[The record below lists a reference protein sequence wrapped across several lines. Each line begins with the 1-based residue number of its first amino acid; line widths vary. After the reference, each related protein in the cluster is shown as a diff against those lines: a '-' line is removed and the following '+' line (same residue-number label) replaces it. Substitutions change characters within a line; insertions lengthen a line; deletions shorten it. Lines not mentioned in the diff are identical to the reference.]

1 MSDPVDH
8 NKKAGRGRPKGLF
21 GSSFLRRHLRL
32 EREAQIAEIA
42 AEPKRSGRPVGR
54 NAGSSSASDSGIL
67 PQTSLPSSLSYLQ
80 QLVLM
85 QAIEQSKICPSSQ
98 PKQAQFDCIH
108 SGKSSESLGPSG
120 SVSDLESL
128 ELLENKTMNNPAEK
142 ILFQGRRN
150 ILSAR
155 AAKDDFT
162 LSDLQRVGSTVIEAA
177 GGLWTGLLAYVQG
190 LLDSGKWVGLMFA
203 LKRRYDETPMQLRVA
218 DPTDDANGPRPGSS
232 NSVVGSSD
240 SLVSPPTL
248 PIAVPTSMTEPS
260 KRARASRAAK
270 IMQTEFHC
278 SMLVQHVESKQCVQI
293 GGKIPTWL
301 QCLQTTKAQQISKC
315 QQNVMDI
322 LKNLEEVSSSFQSR
336 HQFVTTDR
344 YSGNLS
350 AERDLQAKFGR
361 CNPSKPFI
369 FTHMTCNVHKVSGA
383 EKSMSQILAG
393 HVGGMVS
400 VSLSMRSCGSLR
412 ELRQCLQTIFQESLV
427 LKVGEPR
434 GQKHRQ
440 AIYNLFLPVTSD
452 SCTQVGQHA
461 SSSSV
466 SNYAI
471 SNERRRLILDYYL
484 NGEIDQE
491 EIVHFSS
498 LPKDRETVLSEIQ
511 QILIPALLPAACPV
525 LNRSKWLGCERS
537 FEWIGILLSHHNL
550 LHRLMKAWKG
560 NAKVE
565 AKPSDISEGPILGP
579 QWSSWANF
587 ARPADSAGSG
597 SVPVLDGD
605 GVHKGQDQDLD
616 ESNYHYFGL
625 DADDDEFTAD
635 IFESQDLATGDI
647 DWASLNKAN
656 MQKALAW
663 LETNPAYIL
672 VTMSLAWS
680 PILKLMR
687 DTIYLGSE
695 EWEKQQVAKTDS
707 SEDRSYRVLELAL
720 GNHYNRFFQGIAR
733 LFHEDSPALP
743 PRARSCHMRNL
754 MFRLLSRSG
763 SAVHQLLAAGIKG
776 SPYALFLSLW
786 GILTPVQGLSPCEL
800 DELSKFFIERFPGED
815 LLSDEAQKMLSMAAS
830 LIDVDIAGIEVRH
843 ASLRRVN
850 MMKSTQTW
858 NMTLQDLSADY
869 VARQMVILRE
879 TISKLS
885 GQQPPT
891 TKRRQGRPKKVVSY
905 KNPKKRKRVTGASL
919 GGPWRAFLHENYHRT
934 YLTKSQVKEA
944 ALKYRQ
950 MKQQRGEEWEHYKN
964 LGHLATMAGREG
976 KKVLCAR
983 QDLAQTQALV
993 PAVPGSL
1000 RHLHQQIAALKAK
1013 VKKQAEDKEK
1023 QEETRLAS
1031 QHDTSA
1037 ELSQHFAHSCNLDSS
1052 HILPSYGFA
1061 FMDSGNQFD
1070 GQHHGES
1077 ACGLG
1082 EIKSFVASRGG
1093 TNAPASLEFMVPAD
1107 HVARVC
1113 WLQGFI

>member
-1 MSDPVDH
+1 MSNPVDRNH
-8 NKKAGRGRPKGLF
+8 RAGRGRPKGLF

-32 EREAQIAEIA
+32 EREAQIA
-42 AEPKRSGRPVGR
+42 AEPQPKRVGRPVGGR
-54 NAGSSSASDSGIL
+54 NAGSSTAFGSGGVAL
-67 PQTSLPSSLSYLQ
+67 RQSTVTTLRQTSLPSSLSYLQ

-85 QAIEQSKICPSSQ
+85 QAIEQSKICPSST
-98 PKQAQFDCIH
+98 

-128 ELLENKTMNNPAEK
+128 ELLGNNPAEK

-162 LSDLQRVGSTVIEAA
+162 ISDVRRVGSSVIEAA

-218 DPTDDANGPRPGSS
+218 DPTDGANGPGSS
-232 NSVVGSSD
+232 KSVVGSSD
-240 SLVSPPTL
+240 SLVSSPTL
-248 PIAVPTSMTEPS
+248 PIEVPTSMTEPS

-336 HQFVTTDR
+336 RQFVTTDR
-344 YSGNLS
+344 YSANLA
-350 AERDLQAKFGR
+350 AERDLQAKFSR
-361 CNPSKPFI
+361 NNPSKPFI
-369 FTHMTCNVHKVSGA
+369 FTHSTCNVHKVSGA
-383 EKSMSQILAG
+383 GKSMSQILAG

-412 ELRQCLQTIFQESLV
+412 ELRQCLQTIFRESLV

-440 AIYNLFLPVTSD
+440 AIYDLFLPVTSD

-461 SSSSV
+461 SSNSV
-466 SNYAI
+466 NNYAI
-471 SNERRRLILDYYL
+471 SSEKRRLILDYYL
-484 NGEIDQE
+484 NGEIE
-491 EIVHFSS
+491 KPEIVHYST

-537 FEWIGILLSHHNL
+537 FQWIGILLTHHNL

-560 NAKVE
+560 DAKVQ

-579 QWSSWANF
+579 QWSSWANI
-587 ARPADSAGSG
+587 ARPSDSADSR

-605 GVHKGQDQDLD
+605 GVHKGEDLD
-616 ESNYHYFGL
+616 ESKYQYFGL
-625 DADDDEFTAD
+625 DSDDDEFTAD

-656 MQKALAW
+656 IQKALAW
-663 LETNPAYIL
+663 LETKPAYIL

-720 GNHYNRFFQGIAR
+720 GNHFNRFFQGIEK

-743 PRARSCHMRNL
+743 PSARSCHMRNL

-786 GILTPVQGLSPCEL
+786 GILMPVQGLFPCEL
-800 DELSKFFIERFPGED
+800 DELTKFFIERFPGED
-815 LLSDEAQKMLSMAAS
+815 LLCDEAQKMLSMAAS
-830 LIDVDIAGIEVRH
+830 LIDADITGIEVRH

-850 MMKSTQTW
+850 MLKSIQTW
-858 NMTLQDLSADY
+858 NMELQDLSADY

-885 GQQPPT
+885 SQPPST
-891 TKRRQGRPKKVVSY
+891 TKRRRGRPQKVVSH
-905 KNPKKRKRVTGASL
+905 KNPKRKKRVAGASL
-919 GGPWRAFLHENYHRT
+919 GGAWRAFLHENYHRT
-934 YLTKSQVKEA
+934 FLANSLAKEA
-944 ALKYRQ
+944 SLKYKQ
-950 MKQQRGEEWEHYKN
+950 IKQQKGAEWEHYKN
-964 LGHLATMAGREG
+964 LGHLATLAGREG
-976 KKVLCAR
+976 KKVLRA
-983 QDLAQTQALV
+983 QQNLAQTQALV

-1013 VKKQAEDKEK
+1013 AKKQAEDKEK
-1023 QEETRLAS
+1023 QEETLLAS
-1031 QHDTSA
+1031 QRDTST
-1037 ELSQHFAHSCNLDSS
+1037 ELSQHFVRSCNLDSS
-1052 HILPSYGFA
+1052 RILPSFGFA
-1061 FMDSGNQFD
+1061 FLDSGDQFD

-1077 ACGLG
+1077 AGGLG
-1082 EIKSFVASRGG
+1082 QIKSFVASRGG
-1093 TNAPASLEFMVPAD
+1093 TNAPAALDFVVPAD

-1113 WLQGFI
+1113 WQQRFI